1 MLSILRYFICLLIGK
16 MSKNLILHLQIL
28 ACFYII
34 KHGSKHCF
42 KRGEKEMPKTIVR
55 ENETLDDALR
65 RFKRQV
71 SKAGTLAEARKR
83 EFYLKPGLKRKLKSE
98 NARRNNKSKSY

>member
-1 MLSILRYFICLLIGK
+1 ML
-16 MSKNLILHLQIL
+16 Q
-28 ACFYII
+28 
-34 KHGSKHCF
+34 
-42 KRGEKEMPKTIVR
+42 KEVEFMPKTVVHD
-55 ENETLDDALR
+55 NESLDDALR

-98 NARRNNKSKSY
+98 NARRNNP

>member
-1 MLSILRYFICLLIGK
+1 MLQKGW
-16 MSKNLILHLQIL
+16 
-28 ACFYII
+28 
-34 KHGSKHCF
+34 
-42 KRGEKEMPKTIVR
+42 KRKMPKTVVR